1 MSSASER
8 VYAGV
13 DLGGT
18 KIAAALGTAD
28 GRILAEGEVP
38 TLSYGGSDAV
48 LVRMA
53 GLLNDLAKQV
63 GRAPQAV
70 GVGVPGTVDLG
81 EGIIRFL
88 PNVPGHWP
96 DVPVRATLSPLV
108 GGVPVY
114 LLNDARM
121 ATLGELAY
129 GQGRGV
135 STMVFFTL
143 GTGIGGGV
151 VVDGKL
157 RLGALG
163 SAGELGHMTI
173 LPDGPVCACGNPGC
187 LETLASGPAI
197 TGQGVWL
204 MRCGRAPHL
213 YDLVEG
219 NADRVSP
226 AEMVAA
232 AKAGDD
238 SVHDVLIRAFS
249 YLGIGIAN
257 QVVTLHPELIVLGGG
272 MAAIGDLLFDT
283 VRAVVK
289 RRVGMFPPDDVRIEP
304 SVLGSQAGIYGGIA
318 LAAQGG
324 QV

>member
-1 MSSASER
+1 MSSISEC

-18 KIAAALGTAD
+18 KMAAALGTAD
-28 GRILAEGEVP
+28 GQILAEGEVP
-38 TLSYGGSDAV
+38 TLSYEGSDAV

-53 GLLNDLAKQV
+53 GLLNDLAEQV
-63 GRAPQAV
+63 GKAPQAV
-70 GVGVPGTVDLG
+70 GVGVPGTVDLA

-129 GQGRGV
+129 GQGKGV

-157 RLGALG
+157 RLGSLG

-197 TGQGVWL
+197 TGHGVWL

-213 YDLVEG
+213 HDLVDG
-219 NADRVSP
+219 NADLVSP

-232 AKAGDD
+232 AKAGDE
-238 SVHDVLIRAFS
+238 SVHEVLIRAFS
-249 YLGIGIAN
+249 YLGIGVAN

-272 MAAIGDLLFDT
+272 MAAVGDLLFDT
-283 VRAVVK
+283 VRDVVK

-318 LAAQGG
+318 LAVRGG